1 MSAEIFIAFAAA
13 CWLLAWTPGPT
24 MSLIFANVASHGVV
38 AGLWTLAGNLV
49 GLSVLVTLAALGM
62 TSVMAIVSE
71 WFDALRWIGAI
82 YLVWLGVQ
90 RLRRAWR
97 GEGAGLESGRI
108 SGRHW
113 FLQAVTVCLSNPKV
127 LLFLG
132 AFLPQFV
139 DTGAAIVPQLWILGA
154 TFVIVIGA
162 ADLISMLTFARIR
175 GAFAARRARVLD
187 GVSGSLLLL
196 GGLALAAARRP

>member
-1 MSAEIFIAFAAA
+1 MSPEIFIAFVAA

-24 MSLIFANVASHGVV
+24 MSLIFANVASRGLA

-62 TSVMAIVSE
+62 SSLMAFVSE
-71 WFDALRWIGAI
+71 WFDWLRWIGAV

-90 RLRRAWR
+90 RLRRAWA
-97 GEGAGLESGRI
+97 GTGPGLEDARVSGRN
-108 SGRHW
+108 W
-113 FLQAVTVCLSNPKV
+113 FLQALTVCLSNPKV

-139 DTGAAIVPQLWILGA
+139 DTGAEIVPQLWILGA
-154 TFVIVIGA
+154 TFVIVIGV
-162 ADLISMLTFARIR
+162 ADIISMLVFARIR
-175 GAFAARRARVLD
+175 GAFVRRARVLE
-187 GVSGSLLLL
+187 GVSGGLLLA